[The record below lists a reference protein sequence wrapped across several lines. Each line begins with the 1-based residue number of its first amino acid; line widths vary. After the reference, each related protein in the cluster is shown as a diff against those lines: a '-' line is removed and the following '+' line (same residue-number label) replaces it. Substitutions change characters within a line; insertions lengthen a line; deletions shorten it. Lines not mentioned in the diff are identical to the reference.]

1 MAAMKELVISVLEL
15 LEKTHMDYEYVA
27 NVFNMNPIEVYEIA
41 KEYGDVE

>member
-1 MAAMKELVISVLEL
+1 MGAMKKLIPSILEL

-27 NVFNMNPIEVYEIA
+27 SVFNMNPKEVYAIA